1 MFMENKIYSF
11 DIFDTCLVRT
21 CGFPHN
27 VFDILALEILGE
39 NSSESLRADFVNT
52 RISAEETARGKKQ
65 AEVTLK
71 EIYQECNFEGLTS
84 INKDTILNKE
94 IGVER
99 KVLVGVSSIREQ
111 IKRIRQQGAN
121 IYFISDMYLPETFIK
136 EVLKREGFWE
146 DNDKLY
152 VSCASGKTKHNGT
165 LFDLVAKENHIPFKK
180 WQHWGDNKHSD
191 YIVPKQKGIKAH
203 LVKHEF
209 SRYERKLLE
218 QTIYPGIFINQQMA
232 GIQKA
237 IRLSLGSTPQ
247 VDLASNIVIPLLT
260 TFVFQIIEDAPKENI
275 KKIFFLAR
283 DGYLPYYIT
292 KLLQTQYPDIQVE
305 YFYTSRSALYFPGLD
320 SPDINSLKNMFGK
333 LTGKN
338 LVEVF
343 IDRTNIDITSFI
355 PNERNTILTSEKQG
369 YKILEQLYNNPLFV
383 EKINQEYKRQRK
395 LVEKYF
401 IQTGLASNEKAAIV
415 DIRGTRKCHMIIN
428 DILQT
433 MGYPKVKGYY
443 MEVTKDRM
451 PIEKAGN
458 YFSVF
463 FSERY
468 ALANIAFKYIGGLY
482 SAIEQ
487 YFCATG
493 SMRTIKYSEENDKII
508 PVYEHGSGYDY
519 GKYICNLHKII
530 AHKYIEYYI
539 NNKLILHNK
548 EIKSLLYYNLSLF
561 AKVPSLKDLKALKDV
576 KTNDD
581 KFHYTSLISRHS
593 IIDLLKRSYDI
604 KEWSNGSKA
613 YTIYSTFGEKLGKK
627 ILQKIQK

>member
-1 MFMENKIYSF
+1 MENKIYSF

-39 NSSESLRADFVNT
+39 NSSNSLRADFVNT
-52 RISAEETARGKKQ
+52 RISAEEIAREKKQ

-71 EIYQECNFEGLTS
+71 EIYQECNFEGFTS
-84 INKDTILNKE
+84 TNKDTILNRE
-94 IGVER
+94 IEVER

-111 IKRIRQQGAN
+111 IKKIHQQGAN
-121 IYFISDMYLPETFIK
+121 VFFISDMYLPETFIK
-136 EVLKREGFWE
+136 EVLIKEGFWE
-146 DNDKLY
+146 ENDKLY
-152 VSCASGKTKHNGT
+152 VSCASGKTKHDGT

-180 WQHWGDNKHSD
+180 WQHWGDNKRSD
-191 YIVPKQKGIKAH
+191 YIVPKQKGIKAR
-203 LVKHEF
+203 LVKHKF

-218 QTIYPGIFINQQMA
+218 QTIYPEIFINQQMA

-247 VDLASNIVIPLLT
+247 VDLTSNIVIPLLT
-260 TFVFQIIEDAPKENI
+260 TFVFQIIEDAQKENI

-305 YFYTSRSALYFPGLD
+305 YFYTSRSALYFPGLN
-320 SPDINSLKNMFGK
+320 SPDINSLKDMFGK
-333 LTGKN
+333 FTGKN
-338 LVEVF
+338 LVEMF

-355 PNERNTILTSEKQG
+355 SNEKNTILTSEDQG
-369 YKILEQLYNNPLFV
+369 CKILEQLYNNPLFV
-383 EKINQEYKRQRK
+383 EKINKEYKRQRK

-428 DILQT
+428 NILQA

-451 PIEKAGN
+451 SIEKAGN

-468 ALANIAFKYIGGLY
+468 KLANKPFKYLGDLY
-482 SAIEQ
+482 AVIEQ
-487 YFCATG
+487 YFCSTG
-493 SMRTIKYSEENDKII
+493 SQRTIQYEEKNNKII
-508 PVYEHGSGYDY
+508 PVYEDGSSYEY
-519 GKYICNLHKII
+519 GKKICNLHEII
-530 AHKYIEYYI
+530 ADRYVQY
-539 NNKLILHNK
+539 LIDNHLISCNK
-548 EIKSLLYYNLSLF
+548 EVTPLVYGSLYSF
-561 AKVPSLKDLKALKDV
+561 ATVPYVNDLAALKNIRV
-576 KTNDD
+576 NDD
-581 KFHYTSLISRHS
+581 KFHYLPLINKHPLTH
-593 IIDLLKRSYDI
+593 LLKRKYN
-604 KEWSNGSKA
+604 KNEWSNGSKA
-613 YTIYSTFGEKLGKK
+613 YTLYSIIGEKFGRIILSK
-627 ILQKIQK
+627 LQK